1 MRTLL
6 APFAALSLVACATEP
21 PSITVTEPVVRITPS
36 GGAGYFTIT
45 NAGGPDRL
53 LRAEVPAMGPAM
65 IHETSMDG
73 GIMRMRHVE
82 AVDIP
87 ADGTVRFER
96 GGKHVMIGAGAAPL
110 KPGGTTEM
118 RLTFEKAGVLRTDA
132 RVEGAGGDSQG
143 HAP

>member
-6 APFAALSLVACATEP
+6 ASFAILSLAACSSEQ
-21 PSITVTEPVVRITPS
+21 PSIAITDPVVAVTPI

-53 LRAEVPAMGPAM
+53 VRAEVPAMGPAM

-73 GIMRMRHVE
+73 GIMRMRHID

-87 ADGTVRFER
+87 ANGTVRFER

-110 KPGGTTEM
+110 TPGGTTEM
-118 RLTFEKAGVLRTDA
+118 RLTFEKAGVVKADA
-132 RVEGAGGDSQG
+132 RVEGAGESSQG
-143 HAP
+143 HAR